1 MLWKINKE
9 VAITEVRRQ
18 FPPGWRGGADEGGT
32 QDFWDVDGILF
43 LDLAC
48 GNVGV

>member
-9 VAITEVRRQ
+9 MMITKVRRQ

-32 QDFWDVDGILF
+32 QFFWGADGILS

-48 GNVGV
+48 GNMGL